1 MFCTGGSVSE
11 MSATEMEASQALILD
26 VNHAQTML
34 SKALEEQQ
42 EAEQLLW
49 EARRFQKQQA
59 ASLKKNVTV
68 TDVLQ
73 IQLERLREEKKSLNS
88 NTSQLRKRLFHS
100 RRPSSLTGTS
110 GYVCFFH
117 LILVE
122 QKLAANA
129 ACLGGTCTTRP
140 ATSSPNQNPWQKRPG
155 KTAGSTVN
163 NKGPLS

>member
-1 MFCTGGSVSE
+1 
-11 MSATEMEASQALILD
+11 MSATEVEASHALILD

-34 SKALEEQQ
+34 NKALGEQQ

-49 EARRFQKQQA
+49 EAQRFQKQQT
-59 ASLKKNVTV
+59 ASFKQNVTL

-73 IQLERLREEKKSLNS
+73 IQLERLREEKASLIF
-88 NTSQLRKRLFHS
+88 NTSHLGKRLFHS
-100 RRPSSLTGTS
+100 HCPFLLNGTS
-110 GYVCFFH
+110 GSICFFH
-117 LILVE
+117 LIFVE
-122 QKLAANA
+122 QKPAADA

-140 ATSSPNQNPWQKRPG
+140 ATSSLKSNPWKKRPG